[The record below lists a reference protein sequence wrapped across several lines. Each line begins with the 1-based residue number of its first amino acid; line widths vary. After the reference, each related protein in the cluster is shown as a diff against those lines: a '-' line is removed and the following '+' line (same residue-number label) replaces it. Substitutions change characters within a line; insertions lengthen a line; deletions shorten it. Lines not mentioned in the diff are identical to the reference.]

1 MSTSSDIANLFKRL
15 GTRADQ
21 YQEITEKDEDRASL
35 DRWPT
40 LAKAK
45 AKAKAKV
52 EEVKPAP
59 PVDVAQPNIEA
70 NVQPG
75 LPTSSVHDS
84 QPLAKQHAD
93 LEVPS
98 HSQSPEPSTD
108 GSINWAAESL
118 HSMLGKLDRTQYVD
132 DLDIEPKSE
141 VRERPQLANI
151 KIVAVISGKGGVGK
165 STLSANLGSTWQRQ
179 GKAVLVVDLDPQN
192 ALRNH
197 LGPAFEPG
205 AEEQITGIAQVGEA
219 EEDLRERCQLSPA
232 GVAVLPFGS
241 VDENR
246 RRAFERQLD
255 SEPDWLA
262 QRLADLQLSDGAV
275 VILDTP
281 PGPSVYLQQALTVA
295 NLALVVTLSDAA
307 SYATLPMIDNLIQT
321 YTAERSEFI
330 GAAYVINQVDSS
342 RQLNKDVTLI
352 MRNIL
357 GKRLIGLI
365 HRDQSI
371 AEALA
376 YNQSVLD
383 YDPSGRG
390 CLDIQA
396 VSMAVLEK
404 LSSTE
409 RSKV

>member
-21 YQEITEKDEDRASL
+21 YQEITEKAEDRASIE
-35 DRWPT
+35 RWPSLT
-40 LAKAK
+40 
-45 AKAKAKV
+45 KAKV

-59 PVDVAQPNIEA
+59 AVEVAQPSVEA
-70 NVQPG
+70 SVQSGQPG
-75 LPTSSVHDS
+75 SPVHDS
-84 QPLAKQHAD
+84 QPMAKQGAQVELSSD
-93 LEVPS
+93 
-98 HSQSPEPSTD
+98 SQSAEPSTD

-132 DLDIEPKSE
+132 DLDSEPE
-141 VRERPQLANI
+141 PELRVRPQLANI

-165 STLSANLGSTWQRQ
+165 STLSANLGTTWQRQ

-197 LGPAFEPG
+197 LGLAFEPG
-205 AEEQITGIAQVGEA
+205 AEEQVAGIAQFGEA

-232 GVAVLPFGS
+232 GVAVLPFGT
-241 VDENR
+241 VDETR

-262 QRLADLQLSDGAV
+262 QRLADMQLSDGAV

-321 YTAERSEFI
+321 YTAERPEFM
-330 GAAYVINQVDSS
+330 GTLYVINQVDSS

-365 HRDQSI
+365 HLDQSI

-390 CLDIQA
+390 CHDIQA
-396 VSMAVLEK
+396 VSVAVLEK

-409 RSKV
+409 RSKT

>member
-35 DRWPT
+35 ERWPT
-40 LAKAK
+40 LVN
-45 AKAKAKV
+45 AKV
-52 EEVKPAP
+52 EEVKPASP
-59 PVDVAQPNIEA
+59 ADVAQPNVGA
-70 NVQPG
+70 SVQSG
-75 LPTSSVHDS
+75 LSGSPAHDT
-84 QPLAKQHAD
+84 QPLAKQGAQV
-93 LEVPS
+93 EVSS
-98 HSQSPEPSTD
+98 HPQSPEPSTEV
-108 GSINWAAESL
+108 SFSWAAESL

-132 DLDIEPKSE
+132 DLDIEPAPE
-141 VRERPQLANI
+141 PELRDRPQLANI

-165 STLSANLGSTWQRQ
+165 STLSANLGTTWQRQ

-197 LGPAFEPG
+197 LGLAFEPG
-205 AEEQITGIAQVGEA
+205 AEGQIAGIAELGEA

-241 VDENR
+241 VDETR

-321 YTAERSEFI
+321 YTAERSEFM
-330 GAAYVINQVDSS
+330 GALYVINQVDSS

-376 YNQSVLD
+376 YNRSVLD

-390 CLDIQA
+390 CHDIQA
-396 VSMAVLEK
+396 VSAAVLEK

-409 RSKV
+409 RSKT

>member
-21 YQEITEKDEDRASL
+21 YQEITEKEEDRASL
-35 DRWPT
+35 ERWPT
-40 LAKAK
+40 LV
-45 AKAKAKV
+45 KAKV

-59 PVDVAQPNIEA
+59 AVDVEQPNVGA
-70 NVQPG
+70 SVQSG
-75 LPTSSVHDS
+75 LSGSPAHDT
-84 QPLAKQHAD
+84 QPLAEQRAQV
-93 LEVPS
+93 EVPS
-98 HSQSPEPSTD
+98 HPQSLEPSTD

-132 DLDIEPKSE
+132 DLDIEPE
-141 VRERPQLANI
+141 PELRDRPQLANI

-197 LGPAFEPG
+197 LGLAFEPG
-205 AEEQITGIAQVGEA
+205 AEEQIAGIAQLGEA
-219 EEDLRERCQLSPA
+219 EDDLRERCQLSPA

-241 VDENR
+241 VDETR

-307 SYATLPMIDNLIQT
+307 SYATLPMIDNLILT
-321 YTAERSEFI
+321 YTAERSEFM
-330 GAAYVINQVDSS
+330 GAVYVVNQVDSS

-376 YNQSVLD
+376 YNRSVFD

-390 CLDIQA
+390 CHDIQA
-396 VSMAVLEK
+396 VSAAVLEK

-409 RSKV
+409 RSTT

>member
-15 GTRADQ
+15 GTRSDQ
-21 YQEITEKDEDRASL
+21 YQEITKKNEGRASL
-35 DRWPT
+35 ERWPSM
-40 LAKAK
+40 
-45 AKAKAKV
+45 AKAKV
-52 EEVKPAP
+52 DEVKLPCLVDAVPPNVEAGVRPALS
-59 PVDVAQPNIEA
+59 DSAA
-70 NVQPG
+70 
-75 LPTSSVHDS
+75 HDS
-84 QPLAKQHAD
+84 QPFAKQRAYEEVSSHPQS
-93 LEVPS
+93 LEPRT
-98 HSQSPEPSTD
+98 E
-108 GSINWAAESL
+108 GSFSWAAESL
-118 HSMLGKLDRTQYVD
+118 QSMLVKLDRAQYVD
-132 DLDIEPKSE
+132 DPDIEPEPKPE
-141 VRERPQLANI
+141 LRVRPQLANI

-165 STLSANLGSTWQRQ
+165 STVAANLGTAWQRQ

-197 LGPAFEPG
+197 LGLAFEPG
-205 AEEQITGIAQVGEA
+205 AEEPLAGIAQLGEA

-241 VDENR
+241 VDEAR
-246 RRAFERQLD
+246 RRVFERQLD
-255 SEPDWLA
+255 DEPDWLA

-295 NLALVVTLSDAA
+295 NLAVVVTLSDAA

-321 YTAERSEFI
+321 YTAERAEFM
-330 GAAYVINQVDSS
+330 GAVYVVNQVDSS

-376 YNQSVLD
+376 YNRSVPD

-390 CLDIQA
+390 CHDIQA
-396 VSMAVLEK
+396 VSVAVLEK

-409 RSKV
+409 QSIS

>member
-15 GTRADQ
+15 GTRSDQ
-21 YQEITEKDEDRASL
+21 YQEITEKNEGRASL
-35 DRWPT
+35 ERWPSM
-40 LAKAK
+40 
-45 AKAKAKV
+45 AKAKV
-52 EEVKPAP
+52 EEVKPP
-59 PVDVAQPNIEA
+59 SPVDAVQPNVEA
-70 NVQPG
+70 GVRSRLSGSP
-75 LPTSSVHDS
+75 VHDS
-84 QPLAKQHAD
+84 QPLAKQRAQAD
-93 LEVPS
+93 VSS
-98 HSQSPEPSTD
+98 HPQSPEPSTE
-108 GSINWAAESL
+108 GSFNWAAESL
-118 HSMLGKLDRTQYVD
+118 QSMLGKLDRAQYVD
-132 DLDIEPKSE
+132 DLDIEPE
-141 VRERPQLANI
+141 PEPELRVRPHLANI

-165 STLSANLGSTWQRQ
+165 STVAANLGTTWQRQ

-197 LGPAFEPG
+197 LGLTFEPG
-205 AEEQITGIAQVGEA
+205 AEEQLAGIAQLSEA

-232 GVAVLPFGS
+232 GVSVLPFGS
-241 VDENR
+241 VDEAR

-262 QRLADLQLSDGAV
+262 QRLAELQLSDGAV

-321 YTAERSEFI
+321 YTAERSEFM
-330 GAAYVINQVDSS
+330 GAFYAINQVDSS

-376 YNQSVLD
+376 YNRSVLD

-390 CLDIQA
+390 CHDIQA
-396 VSMAVLEK
+396 VSVAVLEK

-409 RSKV
+409 RGIS